1 MHIPGLPRNEQIGV
15 AVGALVDDNK
25 GDAVDWLKDVLNKAI
40 SERKAWEAE
49 DAARR
54 ILEAEAAADA
64 GAEVIESEAPKPPH
78 ISKSRSCHKKSTL
91 L

>member
-1 MHIPGLPRNEQIGV
+1 M
-15 AVGALVDDNK
+15 
-25 GDAVDWLKDVLNKAI
+25 DWVKDVLNKAI

-64 GAEVIESEAPKPPH
+64 GAEVIESEAPKPPY
-78 ISKSRSCHKKSTL
+78 ISKSRSCHTNLHYSKS
-91 L
+91 